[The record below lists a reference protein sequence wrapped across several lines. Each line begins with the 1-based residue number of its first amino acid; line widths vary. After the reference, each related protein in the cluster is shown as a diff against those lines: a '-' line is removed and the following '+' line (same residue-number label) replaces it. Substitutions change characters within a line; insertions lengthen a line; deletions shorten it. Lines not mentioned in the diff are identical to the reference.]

1 MMAVIAELMIAANAS
16 VATKAREAFPTSA
29 FVRRHAPPR
38 LGGFEELRALV
49 ASEGVDVALD
59 ASNGE
64 ALAGSIERAARCA
77 ACPADAGVLFR
88 SIATRAMSEA
98 QYACA
103 GATPPADGGGWGY
116 VIAPVPAR
124 PRSVR
129 AVHAVCFLSMILFF
143 SPSRLVVAL
152 RPLLST
158 SCHV

>member
-64 ALAGSIERAARCA
+64 ALAGSIERAARRA
-77 ACPADAGVLFR
+77 ACPADAGF
-88 SIATRAMSEA
+88 
-98 QYACA
+98 
-103 GATPPADGGGWGY
+103 
-116 VIAPVPAR
+116 
-124 PRSVR
+124 
-129 AVHAVCFLSMILFF
+129 CFAK
-143 SPSRLVVAL
+143 SR
-152 RPLLST
+152 RGR
-158 SCHV
+158 